1 MNQYK
6 NLIYSLV
13 VVSGFILVW
22 MVYGD
27 QGIAPIPES
36 EIAEADITESE
47 APLILGDGKVPPKLS
62 NFVAHMQFIDEST
75 CLKCHATERE
85 MNFGSGVMQV
95 KKMPHE
101 FRDNCVSCHI
111 LPK

>member
-1 MNQYK
+1 MIQYK
-6 NLIYSLV
+6 NLIYGLV
-13 VVSGFILVW
+13 VVAGLVLIW
-22 MVYGD
+22 MVYGV
-27 QGIAPIPES
+27 QGIAPVSEPE
-36 EIAEADITESE
+36 IVVDE
-47 APLILGDGKVPPKLS
+47 APLILVDGKVPPKLS

-85 MNFGSGVMQV
+85 MNFGSGPMQV

-101 FRDNCVSCHI
+101 FRENCVSCHF

>member
-1 MNQYK
+1 MNKNK

-13 VVSGFILVW
+13 VASGLILIW
-22 MVYGD
+22 MVYAV
-27 QGIAPIPES
+27 QGITPISES
-36 EIAEADITESE
+36 KIAVDEV
-47 APLILGDGKVPPKLS
+47 PLILVDGKVPPKLS
-62 NFVAHMQFIDEST
+62 NFVAHMQFVDENT

-85 MNFGSGVMQV
+85 MNFGSGPVQV

-101 FRDNCVSCHI
+101 FRENCVSCHI